1 MSNLPA
7 DVAYTVYPVG
17 DRAVTIQWGEEI
29 SERINQIVLA
39 LFDRFREHPLPG
51 VTDLVPAY
59 NSLML
64 VHDPLYPQEEIVSAI
79 DLAVKALEVLP
90 AAGEVPHRL
99 KPSRLVEIPICY
111 DLTLGPD
118 LPLVAATGKIPIEEV
133 IQKHSE
139 RTYRVYMIG
148 FMPGFPYMGTVDPL
162 IATPRKK
169 EPATHIPS
177 GSVGIAGLQ
186 TGIYPIDSP
195 GGWNIVGRTP
205 LRLFDPVLEN
215 PVYLQPGDEV
225 KFIPIP
231 LDTYHEYTGR

>member
-1 MSNLPA
+1 MSNQPA
-7 DVAYTVYPVG
+7 DFAYTVYPVG

-29 SERINQIVLA
+29 SERINQMVLA

-59 NSLML
+59 NSLMF
-64 VHDPLYPQEEIVSAI
+64 VHDLLYPQEEIVSAI
-79 DLAVKALEVLP
+79 DRAVKGLEVLP
-90 AAGEVPHRL
+90 GA
-99 KPSRLVEIPICY
+99 SRVVEIPVCY

-169 EPATHIPS
+169 EPASHIPS

-205 LRLFDPVLEN
+205 LRLFDPALEN